1 MIYDFKYLKL
11 SKSNFN
17 NFLLIKNKF
26 CSPYGWYT
34 ENMLNHELN
43 LYKEFSFQEIY
54 LIVKNGQYIGY
65 YEISSPYWASSMDV
79 IDSTIV
85 LPENNENID
94 IYQNIIDKQ
103 VQYAV
108 NNNYSTLRAWDFS
121 GSKFK
126 RKFYESNNFSIGL
139 EEIESILHLE
149 HVSFS
154 SHGDIKIKTLN
165 ELKGIDDNYKQKLFT
180 LWSTVTDDV
189 PKDLT
194 GIINTN
200 KLLEKT
206 IFTKWFNDNHTF
218 IAIDDNKWIGLISYM
233 DSEINSEM
241 IITNL
246 SGVLKKYRN
255 KGVCTYLKNHSLAI
269 LKKKN
274 FKKIIT
280 WNERDN
286 PILSLNKNLGFIQ
299 SSKERSFHLK
309 IN

>member
-1 MIYDFKYLKL
+1 MANDFLYLKL
-11 SKSNFN
+11 SKKNFN
-17 NFLLIKNKF
+17 NFLNIKNKF

-34 ENMLNHELN
+34 ENMLTHELN
-43 LYKEFSFQEIY
+43 LYKEFSYQEIY
-54 LIVKNGQYIGY
+54 LIIKNNRYIGY
-65 YEISSPYWASSMDV
+65 YEISVPYWSSGKDV

-85 LPENNENID
+85 LPENKSNID
-94 IYQNIIDKQ
+94 IYQNVIDKQ
-103 VQYAV
+103 IQYAKK
-108 NNNYSTLRAWDFS
+108 NKYATLRAWDFS

-139 EEIESILHLE
+139 EEIESILHLNR
-149 HVSFS
+149 VSFS
-154 SHGDIKIKTLN
+154 TNNEIKIKTLN
-165 ELKGIDDNYKQKLFT
+165 ELKAIDNDYKQKLFK
-180 LWSTVTDDV
+180 LWSTVVDDV

-218 IAIDDNKWIGLISYM
+218 IAIEDNKWIGLISYM
-233 DSEINSEM
+233 DSEINSET

-255 KGVCTYLKNHSLAI
+255 KGVCTYLKNHSLDI
-269 LKKKN
+269 LKKKK

-299 SSKERSFHLK
+299 SSKERSFHLR

>member
-1 MIYDFKYLKL
+1 MINDFLYLKL
-11 SKSNFN
+11 SKKNFN
-17 NFLLIKNKF
+17 NFLNIKNKF

-34 ENMLNHELN
+34 ENMLTHELN
-43 LYKEFSFQEIY
+43 LYKEFSYQEIY
-54 LIVKNGQYIGY
+54 LIIKNNRYIGY
-65 YEISSPYWASSMDV
+65 WEISLPYWASDKDV

-85 LPENNENID
+85 LPENNNIID
-94 IYQNIIDKQ
+94 IYQNVIDKQ
-103 VQYAV
+103 IQYAKK
-108 NNNYSTLRAWDFS
+108 NKYTTLRAWDFS

-139 EEIESILHLE
+139 EEIESILHLD

-154 SHGDIKIKTLN
+154 SNDEIKIKTLN
-165 ELKGIDDNYKQKLFT
+165 ELKTIDNDYKQKLFS

-218 IAIDDNKWIGLISYM
+218 IAIEDNKWIGLISYM
-233 DSEINSEM
+233 DSEINSDT

-255 KGVCTYLKNHSLAI
+255 KGICTYLKNHSLDI

-280 WNERDN
+280 WNEKDN
-286 PILSLNKNLGFIQ
+286 SILSLNKKIGFTQ
-299 SSKERSFHLK
+299 SSKERSYLLK
-309 IN
+309 IS

>member
-1 MIYDFKYLKL
+1 MVNDFLYLKL
-11 SKSNFN
+11 SKKNFN
-17 NFLLIKNKF
+17 NFLNIKNKF

-34 ENMLNHELN
+34 ENMLTHELN
-43 LYKEFSFQEIY
+43 LYKEFSYQEIY
-54 LIVKNGQYIGY
+54 LIIKNNLYIGY
-65 YEISSPYWASSMDV
+65 YEISLPYWASGKDI

-85 LPENNENID
+85 LPENNNNID
-94 IYQNIIDKQ
+94 IYQNVLDKQ
-103 VQYAV
+103 IQYAKK
-108 NNNYSTLRAWDFS
+108 NKYATLRAWDFS

-139 EEIESILHLE
+139 EEIESILHLD

-154 SHGDIKIKTLN
+154 SNEEIKIKTLN
-165 ELKGIDDNYKQKLFT
+165 ELKTTDNDYKQKLFT

-200 KLLEKT
+200 RLLEKT

-218 IAIDDNKWIGLISYM
+218 IAIEDNKWIGLISYM
-233 DSEINSEM
+233 DSEINSDT

-255 KGVCTYLKNHSLAI
+255 KGICTYLKNYSLDI

-280 WNERDN
+280 WNEKDN
-286 PILSLNKNLGFIQ
+286 SILSLNKKLGFAQ
-299 SSKERSFHLK
+299 SSKERSFLLK
-309 IN
+309 IS